1 MSYLLQLPLD
11 RTNFEVGTND
21 TKIYS
26 AMGLLCLVLLYT
38 PHLFSFSFFVGF
50 ILLAATFYPSKA
62 IMKRIEDDA
71 FVEGLLKHRETIV
84 KHYF

>member
-1 MSYLLQLPLD
+1 MSRASVHAASVQ
-11 RTNFEVGTND
+11 
-21 TKIYS
+21 
-26 AMGLLCLVLLYT
+26 
-38 PHLFSFSFFVGF
+38 FSFFVGF

>member
-1 MSYLLQLPLD
+1 MSRASVHAASVQFL
-11 RTNFEVGTND
+11 
-21 TKIYS
+21 
-26 AMGLLCLVLLYT
+26 
-38 PHLFSFSFFVGF
+38 GF

>member
-1 MSYLLQLPLD
+1 MS
-11 RTNFEVGTND
+11 RASVHAASVHVF
-21 TKIYS
+21 
-26 AMGLLCLVLLYT
+26 
-38 PHLFSFSFFVGF
+38 FFVGF